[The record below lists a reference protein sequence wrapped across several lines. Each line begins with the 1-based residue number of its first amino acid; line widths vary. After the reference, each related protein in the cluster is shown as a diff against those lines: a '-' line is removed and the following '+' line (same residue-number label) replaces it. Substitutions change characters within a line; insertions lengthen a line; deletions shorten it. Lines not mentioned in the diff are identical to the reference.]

1 MTFRRLLLGFALLTL
16 TPVAAIAQASDDG
29 LPGFMAGTWMME
41 DGAAWSDEL
50 WSDPKGGLMLGV
62 SRSGFG
68 RALRFWETARIQRKA
83 DGSISLFVR
92 PQDGKETEFNQALR
106 SADAVEFTNPAHDF
120 PQRIRYWRQGQLLMA
135 EASLLDGSNAVR
147 WNYRPVVAPAE

>member
-1 MTFRRLLLGFALLTL
+1 MIARRLLLSIAALTL
-16 TPVAAIAQASDDG
+16 SAPPVLAQSADEG

-50 WSDPKGGLMLGV
+50 WSDPKGGLMLGL

-68 RALRFWETARIQRKA
+68 RQLRFWETARIQRKA

-92 PQDGKETEFNQALR
+92 PQDGRETEFKQALR

-135 EASLLDGSNAVR
+135 EASLLDGTGAVR

>member
-1 MTFRRLLLGFALLTL
+1 MTLRRLLLSLAAVALAS
-16 TPVAAIAQASDDG
+16 VQAHAQSADDG

-62 SRSGFG
+62 SRSGFA
-68 RALRFWETARIQRKA
+68 RQLRFWETARIQRKA

-92 PQDGKETEFNQALR
+92 PQDAKETEFKQALR

-147 WNYRPVVAPAE
+147 WNYRPVVAAAE